1 MTLSLDAQVRDPD
14 LLQRIAEAPSF
25 VRSTVASSCERE
37 QQRRDRLASLP
48 HGQRRRVL
56 THQLLHEKDGVQRQD
71 LRHIHSVL
79 AICALP
85 YTRQPITTRT
95 WEREQGQMKLMVQAG
110 TLAGKNGKWEDQPLP
125 YGSRARLMLLHTCSE
140 ALRQKSPVIEIEDS
154 LTGFIRAMGFAA
166 TGGKNGTITSFKQ
179 QINALASCTMRIGL
193 WDAHGSKTVTTQP
206 FTSLEVFF
214 SKDSNQRTLWPSTLT
229 FSQDFYQT
237 LTKHALPINM
247 HAVKAFSS
255 SPRKLDILFWLGYRL
270 NSLERPMTISWDS
283 LRDQFGA
290 GYGRSDNFRR
300 DFAQEIHQIMEVF
313 PKLPAKVSEVGF
325 TLAPGSSEALAIPVK
340 SPKGRKL

>member
-14 LLQRIAEAPSF
+14 LLQRIEEAPPF

-37 QQRRDRLASLP
+37 QQRRDNLASLP
-48 HGQRRRVL
+48 HGKRRRVL
-56 THQLLHEKDGVQRQD
+56 THHLLHEKDGVQRQD

-214 SKDSNQRTLWPSTLT
+214 SKDSNQRTLWPQTLT
-229 FSQDFYQT
+229 FSQEFYQT

-270 NSLERPMTISWDS
+270 NSLERPMTVSWES

-313 PKLPAKVSEVGF
+313 PKLPAKVTEVGF
-325 TLAPGSSEALAIPVK
+325 TLAPGSSEALAIPVR
-340 SPKGRKL
+340 SPKGRKT

>member
-1 MTLSLDAQVRDPD
+1 MTLDLAQIRDAD
-14 LLQRIAEAPSF
+14 LVQRVAEATPFLRESI
-25 VRSTVASSCERE
+25 VSSCAHE
-37 QQRRDRLASLP
+37 QQRRDRLAALP
-48 HGQRRRVL
+48 KGQRRRVV
-56 THQLLHEKDGVQRQD
+56 TKQLLQEKDGVQRQD

-95 WEREQGQMKLMVQAG
+95 WERQQGQMKLMVSAG
-110 TLAGKNGKWEDQPLP
+110 TLAGRDGKWEDQPLP

-193 WDAHGSKTVTTQP
+193 WDEHGSKTVTTQP

-214 SKDSNQRTLWPSTLT
+214 SKNPDQRTLWPSTLT

-237 LTKHALPINM
+237 LTKHALPINL
-247 HAVKAFSS
+247 HAVRAFSG

-270 NSLERPMTISWDS
+270 NSLERSVTISWEG

-300 DFAQEIHQIMEVF
+300 DFAQEIEQIKEVF
-313 PKLPAKVSEVGF
+313 PKLPAKVSEAGF
-325 TLAPGSSEALAIPVK
+325 TLAPGSSEALAIPMKV
-340 SPKGRKL
+340 PKGRKV

>member
-229 FSQDFYQT
+229 FSQEFYQT

-270 NSLERPMTISWDS
+270 NSLERPLTISWES

-325 TLAPGSSEALAIPVK
+325 TLAPGSSEALAIPMK